1 MSEKK
6 ADVPVKASEVRPV
19 LREPFKMLE
28 AMEQEMSRLWREG
41 WPFGPWLAARPRRLF
56 EAPTMGA
63 VWVPQM
69 DVYEKDGK
77 LVVKAELPG
86 MKKEDVEVTVEE
98 GDLVIKG
105 ERKTESEVKQEDYY
119 RSERSYGSFYRRVPL
134 PEGVDPEKATATY
147 ADGILEIDVP
157 LPAKPKQTERK
168 IPVA

>member
-1 MSEKK
+1 
-6 ADVPVKASEVRPV
+6 
-19 LREPFKMLE
+19 
-28 AMEQEMSRLWREG
+28 
-41 WPFGPWLAARPRRLF
+41 
-56 EAPTMGA
+56 MGA